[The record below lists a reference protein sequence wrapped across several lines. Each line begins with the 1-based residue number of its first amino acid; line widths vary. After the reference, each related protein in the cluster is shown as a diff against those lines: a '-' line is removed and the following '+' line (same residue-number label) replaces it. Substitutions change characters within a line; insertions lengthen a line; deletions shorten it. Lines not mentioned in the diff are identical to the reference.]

1 MARLKFSANEA
12 NLLSVLYNKKITQIL
27 VFVLILFFFIYPNT
41 RAESFDLFPIKL
53 SWEIQNPAHVKISE
67 LETLIEP
74 LLDKKLTLNL
84 NAIKK
89 TLESQPWVKSA
100 EVRRL
105 IWNNIQIK
113 IQEQD
118 IALRWGETGYIS
130 QGGELFF
137 PEKMVES
144 NALQI
149 FSNRTDPESIKNLY
163 SDFNHYKQ
171 LLSPMQIESMRRSYI
186 DVLSIKPNIELVLGY
201 RMQKQRILRFKKIYQ
216 KLPKNKKKG
225 KKVVFDLRY
234 PKGFALSYPKQ

>member
-12 NLLSVLYNKKITQIL
+12 NLLSALYNKKGAKIL
-27 VFVLILFFFIYPNT
+27 VFILILFFFIYPNT
-41 RAESFDLFPIKL
+41 RADSFDLFPIKL
-53 SWEIQNPAHVKISE
+53 SWEIQNPTHVKVSE
-67 LETLIEP
+67 LKSLVEP

-89 TLESQPWVKSA
+89 TLESHPWVKSA
-100 EVRRL
+100 QVRRL
-105 IWNNIQIK
+105 IWNNIHIK
-113 IQEQD
+113 IQEHD
-118 IALRWGETGYIS
+118 IALRWGENGYIS
-130 QGGELFF
+130 ANGELFF

-144 NALQI
+144 DALQI
-149 FSNRTDPESIKNLY
+149 FSNKTDHKSIKDLY

-171 LLSPMQIESMRRSYI
+171 LLSPMEIESMQRSHI
-186 DVLSIKPNIELVLGY
+186 DVLSVKPNIKLVLGY